1 MANNIRNTRSRR
13 SKKNNGGAIF
23 TVVTLIVLVIAALCY
38 FGYTYLAPMLGIGSA
53 ETESE
58 TRPPVILDGEMQLH
72 VIDVGQGDS
81 TLIISNDG
89 VVLIDAGPGSAE
101 DSLVEYLEAVGVTT
115 IDYAIFT
122 HPDEDHIGGA
132 DVVMKNFEVKNV
144 IMSNATKTTRT
155 FEKMIDAIEQSDAN
169 VIEATSGASYTLG
182 DIAFRI
188 LAPNKSSYSATNN
201 YSVVVRVTYGNKT
214 FMLTGDAES
223 ESESEIL
230 AKFPVSELRSD
241 FLKVGHHGSTSSTS
255 STFLNAVS
263 PSMASISC
271 GDGNKYGHP
280 HRETINKLEAKN
292 IAIYRTDLLGTIV
305 FVCDGN
311 TIAVAEK

>member
-1 MANNIRNTRSRR
+1 MANNTRLRR
-13 SKKNNGGAIF
+13 PKKRNGGARF
-23 TVVTLIVLVIAALCY
+23 TVVTFVVLIVVALCY
-38 FGYTYLAPMLGIGSA
+38 LGYTYLAPMLGIGLT

-58 TRPPVILDGEMQLH
+58 TRQPVTLDGEMQLH

-81 TLIISNDG
+81 TLIMSKDG
-89 VVLIDAGPGSAE
+89 IVLVDAGPGSAE
-101 DSLVEYLEAVGVTT
+101 DSLVEYLKDVGITT

-132 DVVMKNFEVKNV
+132 DVVINNFEVKNV
-144 IMSNATKTTRT
+144 IMPNATKTTKT
-155 FEKMIDAIEQSDAN
+155 FEKMIEAIEQSDAN

-188 LAPNKSSYSATNN
+188 LAPNKASYSATNN
-201 YSVVVRVTYGNKT
+201 YSVVVRLTYGNKT

-230 AKFPVSELRSD
+230 AKYPVSELRAD
-241 FLKVGHHGSTSSTS
+241 FLKVGHHGSSTS
-255 STFLNAVS
+255 TSTAFLTAVS
-263 PSMASISC
+263 PSIASISC
-271 GDGNKYGHP
+271 GEDNKYNHP
-280 HRETINKLEAKN
+280 HRETIEKLQGAN
-292 IAIYRTDLLGTIV
+292 IKVYRTDLLGTIV

-311 TIAVAEK
+311 TISVVEK